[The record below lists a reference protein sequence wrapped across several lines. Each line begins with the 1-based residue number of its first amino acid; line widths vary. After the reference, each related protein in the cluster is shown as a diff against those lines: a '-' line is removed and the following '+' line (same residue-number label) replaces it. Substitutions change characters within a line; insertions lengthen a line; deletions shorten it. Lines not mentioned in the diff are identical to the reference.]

1 MICIFSRVKN
11 FAKNPENL
19 IYLAFVSVFLHFVI
33 TGIVIFFVSI
43 AALVQKKTRKQVF
56 SFKGK
61 KVFIIFILYT
71 LLLALFN
78 KNFLGAAFSVG
89 FFLVL
94 VISYYVRANITEKVF
109 DRCLDICCYA
119 AIPLALS
126 AVVEQLLNNSIPG
139 YNCKL
144 WFFNENYF
152 CSILA
157 AIVIICAHKATSYK
171 TFVLKYYVCA
181 VFAALG
187 LYLGQSMFAIV
198 ETFIGICI
206 LLILKRKHA
215 LLAVL
220 VLVSAVCVFVALAV
234 PSIFPRLSEANIT
247 SLRRIRIWN
256 EAMPFIAENPFFG
269 KGFLSFYFYAKQ
281 NPSMYQ
287 TAHTHNFAIESM
299 ISLGIVGSIILLML
313 IWSYY
318 QKAMEC
324 KELLRSNAATTLIL
338 TLSTAV
344 LVHTMTDMTLL
355 WVQTGLLYALILGAI
370 GIDERALNKR
380 IYACAG
386 LGGASD
392 RKEEE
397 TNG

>member
-1 MICIFSRVKN
+1 MICILSRVKN

-19 IYLAFVSVFLHFVI
+19 IYLAFISVFLHFVI
-33 TGIVIFFVSI
+33 TGIVIAFVSV
-43 AALVQKKTRKQVF
+43 AALAQSKTRKQIF

-61 KVFIIFILYT
+61 KVFIAFTFYSFF
-71 LLLALFN
+71 LALFSE
-78 KNFLGAAFSVG
+78 NFLGAAFSIG
-89 FFLVL
+89 FFLIL
-94 VISYYVRANITEKVF
+94 AISYFVRANITEKTF
-109 DRCLDICCYA
+109 ENCLDICCLA

-126 AVVEQLLNNSIPG
+126 AVVEQLLNNSIEG

-152 CSILA
+152 CSVLA
-157 AIVIICAHKATSYK
+157 AIVIICAHKATSHK
-171 TFVLKYYVCA
+171 SVVVKYYVCA
-181 VFAALG
+181 LFAALG

-198 ETFIGICI
+198 EVFIGICI
-206 LLILKRKHA
+206 LLILKKKHA

-220 VLVSAVCVFVALAV
+220 VLVSAIGVFIVLAI
-234 PSIFPRLSEANIT
+234 PDIFPRLSEVNIT
-247 SLRRIRIWN
+247 SQRRIRIWN
-256 EAMPFIAENPFFG
+256 EAMPFIGDSPLFG
-269 KGFLSFYFYAKQ
+269 KGFLSYYFYARQ

-287 TAHTHNFAIESM
+287 TAHTHNFAIEAM
-299 ISLGIVGSIILLML
+299 LSLGIVGTVILLML

-324 KELLRSNAATTLIL
+324 KELLRSNTATTLIL

-344 LVHTMTDMTLL
+344 LVHTMTDLTLL
-355 WVQTGLLYALILGAI
+355 WLQTGLLYALILGAI

-380 IYACAG
+380 IYACAT

-397 TNG
+397 D